1 MSDYIS
7 KEIELEPYAEAE
19 ADGFIT
25 PPHALEQKGRDSARP
40 MTGCAYPNCE
50 TCDRYHG
57 SYCTV
62 PMVVTKQ
69 LWLLT
74 DERLCYMAKKLTAL
88 EDMVYDSVLGK
99 RDEP

>member
-1 MSDYIS
+1 MYNEIS
-7 KEIELEPYAEAE
+7 ISPNEEVE

-25 PPHALEQKGRDSARP
+25 RQPYLERTGTDTAKP
-40 MTGCAYPNCE
+40 MTNCAYPNCE
-50 TCDRYHG
+50 QCDRYHG

-74 DERLCYMAKKLTAL
+74 DERLCYMANRLTAL
-88 EDMVYDSVLGK
+88 ENLVYDAILGE
-99 RDEP
+99 RDD